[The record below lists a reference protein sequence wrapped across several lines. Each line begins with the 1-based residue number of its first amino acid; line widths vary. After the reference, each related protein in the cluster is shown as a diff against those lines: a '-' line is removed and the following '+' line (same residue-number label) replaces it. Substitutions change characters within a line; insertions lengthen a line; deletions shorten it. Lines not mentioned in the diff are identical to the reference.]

1 MKPWRARSVRERAS
15 GSLLDGRHVRRGSA
29 RRRRPRGASALGKT
43 SGPLSL
49 REVPTTPAPVVAQVW
64 RSGSRQPLLARVV
77 VGSNVEPMNDDQARA
92 VGVLAGRAGATDVV
106 DATVVEGALRRHDIV
121 ITSDPDD
128 LKAIAD
134 SANRRLEV
142 ERP

>member
-1 MKPWRARSVRERAS
+1 
-15 GSLLDGRHVRRGSA
+15 
-29 RRRRPRGASALGKT
+29 
-43 SGPLSL
+43 
-49 REVPTTPAPVVAQVW
+49 
-64 RSGSRQPLLARVV
+64 
-77 VGSNVEPMNDDQARA
+77 
-92 VGVLAGRAGATDVV
+92 
-106 DATVVEGALRRHDIV
+106 V